1 MPAPQPSAF
10 QPPHLRRQA
19 GAQTAVRWPTKLW
32 LMGLAMLLVLMAPIA
47 WADEDPPG
55 RVGRLADFNGSVSWW
70 DSDTGEW
77 AEAERNRP
85 LTQGDRVSTAQSG
98 RAELRVGSTVLRLA
112 ANTEF
117 EVLRL
122 DDERLV
128 FQLHS
133 GSVAVRVRSR
143 EIADELEL
151 VTAEARLR
159 PLRAGHYVLMR
170 TDDTTTAG
178 AWRGEWHVRGERGD
192 DGLVVGPDRWA
203 ELYRAGRRGEAG
215 ELRSA
220 WVSPRD
226 DGFTRWAQSEDARD
240 ERSASTRYVS
250 PEMTG
255 VEELD
260 RHGRWEQHPEYG
272 ALWLPLVVR
281 ADWAP
286 YRHGR
291 WAWVRPWGWT
301 WIDEAPWGFA
311 PFHYGRWVNWRGRWG
326 WVPGAYVARPV
337 YAPALVA
344 WVGGGGWGV
353 SVRIGSPAVGWLPL
367 APREVYTPHYRH
379 TPRYVERVNPAPP
392 YRWRHT
398 PGQVPTGPISYG
410 NQGVPNAVTV
420 VPSDVLVRRQP
431 VAGGVMGPQRDGGR
445 APLVMQAP
453 PAGPAF
459 VGPRVPRE
467 AAPAWRGDGLER
479 AERPG
484 RPERPDRPE
493 APGRPGNVAPVQMV
507 PGGAVP
513 QPAQAAPEMRP
524 QRPAD
529 GDRRVR
535 DDGRNDGR
543 IEGRRDDRVEDRR
556 EDRRDGRRDDRQDNR
571 REPRR
576 DEVRDLR
583 RVDPPAGAVG
593 PSQPRAPVAPPAPAA
608 RPVPPPP
615 PPTPPQNM
623 GPQRP
628 ERAERPAGPA
638 PSERANTPDRQR
650 DKDRQDL
657 R

>member
-1 MPAPQPSAF
+1 MG
-10 QPPHLRRQA
+10 R
-19 GAQTAVRWPTKLW
+19 LW
-32 LMGLAMLLVLMAPIA
+32 VLGLALLLALMAPWA
-47 WADEDPPG
+47 RADEDPPG

-70 DSDTGEW
+70 DSDTGAW

-85 LTQGDRVSTAQSG
+85 LTSGDRVSTAQSG

-112 ANTEF
+112 AGTEF

-133 GSVAVRVRSR
+133 GGVALRVRSR
-143 EIADELEL
+143 ELADELEL
-151 VTAEARLR
+151 VTDEARLR
-159 PLRAGHYVLMR
+159 PLRAGHYLLQR

-192 DGLVVGPDRWA
+192 DGLVVGPERWA
-203 ELYRAGRRGEAG
+203 ELYRVGRRGEAG

-220 WVSPRD
+220 WVAPRD
-226 DGFTRWAQSEDARD
+226 DGFTRWAQNEDARD

-255 VEELD
+255 VEDLD

-326 WVPGAYVARPV
+326 WVPGAYVARPM

-344 WVGGGGWGV
+344 WVGGSGWGV

-367 APREVYTPHYRH
+367 APRDIFQPHYRH

-392 YRWRHT
+392 YRWRHA

-420 VPSDVLVRRQP
+420 VPGDVLVRRQP
-431 VAGGVMGPQRDGGR
+431 VAGAVVLPPRSGKR
-445 APLVMQAP
+445 APLVGQAP
-453 PAGPAF
+453 PDGPTF
-459 VGPRVPRE
+459 IGPQAPR
-467 AAPAWRGDGLER
+467 PVSPGGGWRGEQVQR
-479 AERPG
+479 PERPE
-484 RPERPDRPE
+484 RPERPDVPRRPDFT
-493 APGRPGNVAPVQMV
+493 APVLV
-507 PGGAVP
+507 APGGALP
-513 QPAQAAPEMRP
+513 
-524 QRPAD
+524 RPAPPADD
-529 GDRRVR
+529 GRAVRPAEGERRVR
-535 DDGRNDGR
+535 DDGRG
-543 IEGRRDDRVEDRR
+543 EERRDAPRDDRR
-556 EDRRDGRRDDRQDNR
+556 EDRRDDRGDNRRDDRREDR

-576 DEVRDLR
+576 PEPAAGPVMGPALP
-583 RVDPPAGAVG
+583 RVQAPA
-593 PSQPRAPVAPPAPAA
+593 APTAPPAAAPRPAPV
-608 RPVPPPP
+608 RPPA
-615 PPTPPQNM
+615 M

-628 ERAERPAGPA
+628 VQPERNERPSGPA

-650 DKDRQDL
+650 DRQDM

>member
-1 MPAPQPSAF
+1 MQTSARSACPQRHP
-10 QPPHLRRQA
+10 
-19 GAQTAVRWPTKLW
+19 
-32 LMGLAMLLVLMAPIA
+32 GLAWPALLWALGLALMLALGAPLA
-47 WADEDPPG
+47 HAEDDPPG

-85 LTQGDRVSTAQSG
+85 LTSGDRVSTAQNG

-112 ANTEF
+112 AGTEF

-133 GSVAVRVRSR
+133 GGVALRVRSR
-143 EIADELEL
+143 DIADELEL
-151 VTAEARLR
+151 VTDEARLR
-159 PLRAGHYVLMR
+159 PLRAGHYLLLR

-192 DGLVVGPDRWA
+192 DGLLVGPERWA
-203 ELYRAGRRGEAG
+203 ELYRVGRRGEAG

-226 DGFTRWAQSEDARD
+226 DSFTRWAQNEDARD

-255 VEELD
+255 VEDLD

-272 ALWLPLVVR
+272 ALWLPLAVR

-326 WVPGAYVARPV
+326 WVPGAFVARPV

-344 WVGGGGWGV
+344 WVGGSGWGV

-392 YRWRHT
+392 YRWRHP
-398 PGQVPTGPISYG
+398 PGQVPTGPVSYG

-431 VAGGVMGPQRDGGR
+431 VAGSMVGPQRDGGR
-445 APLVMQAP
+445 GPAQVPLVGQAP
-453 PAGPAF
+453 PDGPAF
-459 VGPRVPRE
+459 VGPRAPR
-467 AAPAWRGDGLER
+467 PAVRV
-479 AERPG
+479 ERPQ
-484 RPERPDRPE
+484 PLERPDRPDRPDRVDRPDGPRRPE
-493 APGRPGNVAPVQMV
+493 AVSPPTVV
-507 PGGAVP
+507 PGGASP
-513 QPAQAAPEMRP
+513 RP
-524 QRPAD
+524 VLPTVEPRPARPPE
-529 GDRRVR
+529 GERRVR
-535 DDGRNDGR
+535 DDGRG
-543 IEGRRDDRVEDRR
+543 EERRDDRRV
-556 EDRRDGRRDDRQDNR
+556 DRRDDKRDDRQDTR
-571 REPRR
+571 RETRR

-583 RVDPPAGAVG
+583 RPEQAVG
-593 PSQPRAPVAPPAPAA
+593 PAAPRPSAPPSPPAA
-608 RPVPPPP
+608 APRPA
-615 PPTPPQNM
+615 PPQPQPPAV

-628 ERAERPAGPA
+628 ERPAAPA

-650 DKDRQDL
+650 DRQDL

>member
-1 MPAPQPSAF
+1 
-10 QPPHLRRQA
+10 
-19 GAQTAVRWPTKLW
+19 
-32 LMGLAMLLVLMAPIA
+32 MGLAMLLVLMAPIA

-178 AWRGEWHVRGERGD
+178 AWRGEWYVRGERGD

-353 SVRIGSPAVGWLPL
+353 SVRIGSPSVGWLPL

-453 PAGPAF
+453 PDGPAF
-459 VGPRVPRE
+459 VGPRVPRV